1 MNGAGGGLEA
11 IGYCAV
17 WDKGYDKGCSD
28 IWIAWG
34 MILGEISL
42 ICPFLT
48 FWCTEKTS
56 WFYGQLTHRK
66 RWLKFPPRA
75 IKREGSCPRWA
86 AHRVLT
92 WLRSHPSTEAG
103 FGFLVEINLVTWGTV
118 AREWLGTV
126 CVSLGGLRARVRF
139 LWGLKATKT
148 RQGRA
153 GLPAAGACAAMV
165 VILPANSAQV

>member
-1 MNGAGGGLEA
+1 M
-11 IGYCAV
+11 YRAV
-17 WDKGYDKGCSD
+17 RDKGYDKGCSD

-66 RWLKFPPRA
+66 RRLKFPPRA
-75 IKREGSCPRWA
+75 IKLEGSCPRWA
-86 AHRVLT
+86 ARCVLLT
-92 WLRSHPSTEAG
+92 WLSSHPSTEAG
-103 FGFLVEINLVTWGTV
+103 FGFFVEINLVMWGTV
-118 AREWLGTV
+118 AREWLGAV
-126 CVSLGGLRARVRF
+126 CASLGLLRARVHS
-139 LWGLKATKT
+139 LWGLKAMRT

-153 GLPAAGACAAMV
+153 GLPSAGACAV
-165 VILPANSAQV
+165 VVVVLPANSAQVRWRGWISDT

>member
-86 AHRVLT
+86 AHHVLLPPLHGC
-92 WLRSHPSTEAG
+92 WLWL
-103 FGFLVEINLVTWGTV
+103 FFVEINLVTWGTV

-126 CVSLGGLRARVRF
+126 CVSLGCHRARVRS
-139 LWGLKATKT
+139 LWGLKAMKT

-153 GLPAAGACAAMV
+153 GSPAAGACAAVV